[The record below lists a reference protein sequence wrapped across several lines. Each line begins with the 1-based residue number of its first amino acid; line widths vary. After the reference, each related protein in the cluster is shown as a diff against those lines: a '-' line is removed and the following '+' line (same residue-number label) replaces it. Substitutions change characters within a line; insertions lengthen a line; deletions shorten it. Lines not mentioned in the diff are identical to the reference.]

1 MKLSNFELKLQKELE
16 ELKNKKD
23 KKQKVEFFKVK
34 NKEFNEVFYDHN
46 NSFKVFDDYDINEL
60 DETY

>member
-1 MKLSNFELKLQKELE
+1 MQKELE